1 VIARIK
7 IPIITLISNDQKVYK
22 QVLTFNLEELGKG
35 MQIPAIDEEIKIHH
49 FIYEIII
56 YFLGIAIVC

>member
-1 VIARIK
+1 
-7 IPIITLISNDQKVYK
+7 VYE
-22 QVLTFNLEELGKG
+22 QVLTFNLEEPGKG